1 MEIPI
6 LTADQFPLEMEKIT
20 AKVFLE
26 HIVNTGNIKI
36 EKKVVLTSEFNIMN
50 IIIKKYYCL
59 KV

>member
-6 LTADQFPLEMEKIT
+6 LTVDQVPLEMEKIT

-26 HIVNTGNIKI
+26 NIVNTGNIKI
-36 EKKVVLTSEFNIMN
+36 EKKVVLTSEFNIKN